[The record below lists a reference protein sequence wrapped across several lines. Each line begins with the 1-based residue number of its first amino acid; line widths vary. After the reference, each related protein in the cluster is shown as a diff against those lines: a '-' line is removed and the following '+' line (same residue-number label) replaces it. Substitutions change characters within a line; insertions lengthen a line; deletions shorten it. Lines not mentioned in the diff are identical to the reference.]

1 MDVSDDSAR
10 SAWLRGATF
19 AAPMIVCGAY
29 LVVHALGYLFFVEDD
44 SYISMRYAERLL
56 AGRGLT
62 WNDGEYVEGYSNL
75 LWVLATA
82 LLGALGLDLVD
93 ATRVLGLS
101 GALAAVAAVAWAYR
115 ASTPRYALPA
125 LAGGFVLAAVEH
137 VPVWA
142 VGGLETC
149 MLAGLLAWAL
159 VTCYPLL
166 TPMLAPTR
174 AVIVPGA
181 LLGLV
186 CLTRPDGPLFTA
198 AACLGLL
205 LVRGPSRASVRLA
218 TALAAIPL
226 TCTLGQVAFRVIYY
240 GDPLPNTAHAKLG
253 FSLQRVV
260 GGALH
265 LGPAFLYAA
274 PVVVAAAWAF
284 VLARRDP
291 AALRRLRFLAVALVL
306 WTVYAVCIGGDT
318 FRGRRHFVPDIV
330 VLALMVAE
338 GARVAVHL
346 GARARQIA
354 WAAFAVLGAALVQLQ
369 PHDARLPRAEW
380 AWPQDGVAIGEF
392 LRSAFGEQQ
401 PLLAVE
407 PAGGPPYASRLPA
420 VDMLGLNDP
429 VLAHMRPETFGS
441 GRVGHELGDGEYT
454 LSRRPD
460 ILMFC
465 RPRNDGR
472 ACFRGSQQLMRK
484 QVFRREHR
492 RVRIDVRGP
501 KRVVS
506 QIWFRVEDGKLGLI
520 RTARRIEI
528 PGFLMASEHEAAAML
543 SAQHRIIARIRPGQ
557 SGGYD
562 RIKLPAGQWDLT
574 VEHEGVPL
582 IVKVRHERMTEQTG
596 RTHRP
601 MRLEIPRGHRI
612 DLELH
617 NASQKDAR
625 VVRVVFTRAP

>member
-10 SAWLRGATF
+10 PTWMRVATF
-19 AAPMIVCGAY
+19 AVPVIVCSAY
-29 LVVHALGYLFFVEDD
+29 LLVHAAGYLFFVEDD

-56 AGRGLT
+56 AGRGLN

-82 LLGALGLDLVD
+82 LLGVFGLDLVD
-93 ATRVLGLS
+93 ATRVLGIT
-101 GALAAVAAVAWAYR
+101 GALAAVLAVGWAYR
-115 ASTPRYALPA
+115 ATSLRLGLPA

-137 VPVWA
+137 IPVWA

-149 MLAGLLAWAL
+149 MLAGLLAWGL

-166 TPMLAPTR
+166 GPLLAPTSA
-174 AVIVPGA
+174 AVVPGA

-198 AACLGLL
+198 AACLGLV
-205 LVRGPSRASVRLA
+205 LVRGPSRGSFRLA

-226 TCTLGQVAFRVIYY
+226 TCTLGQVIFRVIYY

-253 FSLQRVV
+253 FSLQRFVSGV
-260 GGALH
+260 LH
-265 LGPAFLYAA
+265 IGPAFLYAA
-274 PVVVAAAWAF
+274 PVVIAAVWAF

-291 AALRRLRFLAVALVL
+291 AAMRRLKFLAVALVL
-306 WTVYAVCIGGDT
+306 WTVYAMCIGGDT
-318 FRGRRHFVPDIV
+318 FRGRRHFVPDV
-330 VLALMVAE
+330 VILALMVAE
-338 GARVAVHL
+338 GARMAMQLGV
-346 GARARQIA
+346 GARRIA
-354 WAAFAVLGAALVQLQ
+354 WTAFVALGAALVTLQ

-380 AWPQDGVAIGEF
+380 AWAQDGVEIGEF
-392 LRSAFGEQQ
+392 LRTAFADKD

-407 PAGGPPYASRLPA
+407 PAGGPPYASRMAA

-429 VLAHMRPETFGS
+429 VLAHMRPETFGT
-441 GRVGHELGDGEYT
+441 GRVGHELGDGDYT

-472 ACFRGSQQLMRK
+472 SCFRGSHQLMRK

-492 RVRIDVRGP
+492 LVRIDVRGT

-506 QIWFRVEDGKLGLI
+506 RIWFRVEDGKLGLT
-520 RTARRIEI
+520 RTDRRIEI
-528 PGFLMASEHEAAAML
+528 PGYLMASEHDAAAML
-543 SAQHRIIARIRPGQ
+543 SAEHGIIARIRPGQ
-557 SGGYD
+557 SGGYT
-562 RIKLPAGQWDLT
+562 RIKLPPGQWDLS
-574 VEHEGVPL
+574 VEHTGVPL
-582 IVKVRHERMTEQTG
+582 HVKVQHERMTEQTG

-601 MRLEIPRGHRI
+601 MRLEVARGHRI
-612 DLELH
+612 DLELR

-625 VVRVVFTRAP
+625 VVRVVFTRVP